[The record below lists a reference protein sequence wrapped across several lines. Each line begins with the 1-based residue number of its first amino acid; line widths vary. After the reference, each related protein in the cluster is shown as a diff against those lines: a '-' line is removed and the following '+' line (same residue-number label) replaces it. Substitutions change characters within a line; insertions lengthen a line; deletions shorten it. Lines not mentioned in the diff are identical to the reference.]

1 MATNETVKNLLHEML
16 RIENEI
22 GLLREER
29 KDILIRFKDEI
40 DIKSFKAAL
49 QVAKIKMKVD
59 HQDEFEQILDVV
71 DKAL

>member
-1 MATNETVKNLLHEML
+1 MATNETVKNLLDEML
-16 RIENEI
+16 RIENEVS
-22 GLLREER
+22 LLREER
-29 KDILIRFKDEI
+29 KDILDRFKSEV

-49 QVAKIKMKVD
+49 QVAKIKMKID